1 MQFAFPLSLLFSI
14 KIYLFIA
21 GVCAPVLSCCYCYF
35 VLNSS
40 FALPSPRLLRFLGSS
55 AFDLANGGDD
65 DDDNGGS
72 GEKGSKKNARAPSQ
86 KRSSSSSSGEVDGEE
101 AVAIASALVAELSQA
116 CAPLL
121 AAKTPPAAQAALDRA
136 GAGVRYPACVSGGGG
151 LLASASVW
159 DRK

>member
-72 GEKGSKKNARAPSQ
+72 GEKGSKKNARTPSQ
-86 KRSSSSSSGEVDGEE
+86 KRSSTSSGEVDGEE
-101 AVAIASALVAELSQA
+101 AVAIASALAAELSQA
-116 CAPLL
+116 CGPLL

-151 LLASASVW
+151 LLASASV
-159 DRK
+159 